1 MTVYYCDSSILV
13 KRHITEMG
21 SQWFRLLA
29 DRQDTSLFTAQVS
42 IVEVCSALNRRLR
55 EQHIDLS
62 EYRSL
67 MAQST
72 FLFGSKYDVIRLS
85 DQIIELACSILER
98 HPLRAFDAVHL
109 ATALTVNEQLIKV
122 NEPILTFLTTD
133 HRLLAAATAEGLST
147 FDPTTAP

>member
-1 MTVYYCDSSILV
+1 
-13 KRHITEMG
+13 
-21 SQWFRLLA
+21 
-29 DRQDTSLFTAQVS
+29 
-42 IVEVCSALNRRLR
+42 
-55 EQHIDLS
+55 
-62 EYRSL
+62 